1 MHLKREREK
10 REKRERKREIER
22 ERTYRPQSLATST
35 SDGGMASAS
44 RPAPCASKSTDSA
57 VVMSASLTSVL
68 PLMSPDILE
77 DTSTLEVVSR
87 SIIFSKR

>member
-1 MHLKREREK
+1 MIIVYAKREQKRKRER
-10 REKRERKREIER
+10 R
-22 ERTYRPQSLATST
+22 YRPQSLATST

-44 RPAPCASKSTDSA
+44 RPAPWASKSTDSA

-87 SIIFSKR
+87 SIIFNKR